1 MIKKVRKRDGTIQEY
16 QVEKIK
22 TALLKAL
29 NEVNEPQWKTQC
41 FDIDDLVKEIQC
53 EIEEKANKL
62 QPTTDIDTVGIEFIQ
77 DCVEDVLMDF
87 NLKKTAKAYIIY
99 RHEHKRTR
107 DLAQSKLDFVKNYMK
122 SDNTANA
129 TIDDNSNVKGKNVGI
144 MNAEIHKQENIN
156 TNRYMVMKKLN
167 ELYPDFDAKQYVR
180 DLKEGIIYKHDESSS
195 NTGATMP
202 YCCSIS
208 LYPFLNDGLKNIGG
222 LSAAPKNLDSFCGMY
237 CNLIFCIAGQFLG
250 AVATSEV
257 LVYFDMF
264 ARKDWGDDYYKYSN
278 SFYKIGY
285 KLRKLLNKS
294 HYWTNDVEELSQ
306 HDFGSKELN
315 DLRDEIVF
323 ESNRPLTEEELKE
336 YYKNIKENPDYTLNL
351 GDGTRTIRGQI
362 HQYFQQITYTINQSA
377 ANRGMQSAFTN
388 FSYFDKD
395 FFEGM
400 FGTFYFPDGS
410 RPIWESVQWLQ
421 EEYMHWFN
429 QERLKTML
437 TFPVESTTLLY
448 KDGKFTDERM
458 LDFIAKEYAEGHSM
472 FTYISSS
479 VDSLSSCCFSKD
491 TKVLW
496 KSSTIG
502 VQLTTLE
509 ELHNLKWE
517 PYKKNLKIFHNG
529 SWIKGKSI
537 KLQNR
542 DMYEVTTFNNKK
554 FVMTDNHINI
564 TFDGEKETS
573 KLTTEDYLM
582 FNTLPLQAVHE
593 KDENLTYAEGIL
605 LGAYLGDGT
614 ISGYICQDGSI
625 HAMDYSLNKDK
636 YEKLKPYL
644 DQCMEKYNMHYNLNT
659 IYNNVYPVKVYSK
672 EFVAFIEKWGN
683 WKEHTTAVSKD
694 LNLNVLLQSYEFRKG
709 ILDGWYIT
717 DGGNS
722 NRCYTVSEKLKDAM
736 EVLITSLGYQSI
748 IDISDRTE
756 EEVIIRGESF
766 NRNYP
771 LYCVRWYVPD
781 NHRVNKDKESSW
793 IKKNN
798 SIYFKI
804 KSIEKINYT
813 EDVYCIE
820 CNNTD
825 EPYFTLPSGLITHN
839 CRLKNK
845 IQTKEFNFTN
855 GNMGVETG
863 SKSVISLNLNR
874 IIQNWSKEYKKSMN
888 GMDYTDLHTFYAPQ
902 SGFKEYLIDIL
913 ERVYKYHTAYN
924 ELLWDMYSANLLPV
938 YSAGFLHLNKQYL
951 TIGIIGLTAAA
962 EFMGIEISDN
972 PEYKNFVTTIFKT
985 IKEQN
990 LLHKTKK
997 TNFNTEC
1004 VPAESAG
1011 AKLYNKDKK
1020 DGYWIPSDI
1029 NLYTSYMFKPYDSNT
1044 SVLTKF
1050 ILHGKEYIG
1059 DYLDGGASNH
1069 VNLDSHLS
1077 KEQYKKLIKFAAENG
1092 CEYFGFNIPNAECDD
1107 CGFIAKQPFDT
1118 CPKCG
1123 STNVSLWDRPIG
1135 YLSKVKNWSKARQIE
1150 RKTRVYTKEEDI
1162 KL

>member
-1 MIKKVRKRDGTIQEY
+1 MIKKVKKRDGTVQEY

-53 EIEEKANKL
+53 EIEDKANKL
-62 QPTTDIDTVGIEFIQ
+62 QPTTEIDTVGIEFIQ

-107 DLAQSKLDFVKNYMK
+107 ELAQSKLDFVKNYMK

-180 DLKEGIIYKHDESSS
+180 DLEEGIIYKHDESSS

-250 AVATSEV
+250 AVATSEF
-257 LVYFDMF
+257 LTFFDYF
-264 ARKDWGDDYYKYSN
+264 ARKEWGDS
-278 SFYKIGY
+278 
-285 KLRKLLNKS
+285 
-294 HYWTNDVEELSQ
+294 
-306 HDFGSKELN
+306 
-315 DLRDEIVF
+315 
-323 ESNRPLTEEELKE
+323 
-336 YYKNIKENPDYTLNL
+336 YYKNPDLIITQNCE
-351 GDGTRTIRGQI
+351 RVKTIRSQI
-362 HQYFQQITYTINQSA
+362 HQYFQQVTYTINQSA

-400 FGTFYFPDGS
+400 FGTFYFPDDTK
-410 RPIWESVQWLQ
+410 PIWESVQWLQ

-458 LDFIAKEYAEGHSM
+458 LDFIAEEYAEGHSM

-479 VDSLSSCCFSKD
+479 VDSLSSC
-491 TKVLW
+491 
-496 KSSTIG
+496 
-502 VQLTTLE
+502 
-509 ELHNLKWE
+509 
-517 PYKKNLKIFHNG
+517 
-529 SWIKGKSI
+529 
-537 KLQNR
+537 
-542 DMYEVTTFNNKK
+542 
-554 FVMTDNHINI
+554 
-564 TFDGEKETS
+564 
-573 KLTTEDYLM
+573 
-582 FNTLPLQAVHE
+582 
-593 KDENLTYAEGIL
+593 
-605 LGAYLGDGT
+605 
-614 ISGYICQDGSI
+614 
-625 HAMDYSLNKDK
+625 
-636 YEKLKPYL
+636 
-644 DQCMEKYNMHYNLNT
+644 
-659 IYNNVYPVKVYSK
+659 
-672 EFVAFIEKWGN
+672 
-683 WKEHTTAVSKD
+683 
-694 LNLNVLLQSYEFRKG
+694 
-709 ILDGWYIT
+709 
-717 DGGNS
+717 
-722 NRCYTVSEKLKDAM
+722 
-736 EVLITSLGYQSI
+736 
-748 IDISDRTE
+748 
-756 EEVIIRGESF
+756 
-766 NRNYP
+766 
-771 LYCVRWYVPD
+771 
-781 NHRVNKDKESSW
+781 
-793 IKKNN
+793 
-798 SIYFKI
+798 
-804 KSIEKINYT
+804 
-813 EDVYCIE
+813 
-820 CNNTD
+820 
-825 EPYFTLPSGLITHN
+825 

-874 IIQNWSKEYKKSMN
+874 IIQNWSKEYKESME
-888 GMDYTDLHTFYAPQ
+888 GMDYADLHIFYAPE
-902 SGFKEYLIDIL
+902 SGFKKYLIDIL

-924 ELLWDMYSANLLPV
+924 ELLWDMYNADLLPV
-938 YSAGFLHLNKQYL
+938 YKAGFLHLNRQYL

-972 PEYKNFVTTIFKT
+972 PEYKKFVTTIFKT

-990 LLHKTKK
+990 LLHKTAK
-997 TNFNTEC
+997 TNYNTEC

-1020 DGYWIPSDI
+1020 DGYWVPNDI

-1107 CGFIAKQPFDT
+1107 CGFIAKQPFET

-1150 RKTRVYTKEEDI
+1150 RKTRVYSKNVEI
-1162 KL
+1162 

>member
-1 MIKKVRKRDGTIQEY
+1 MIKKVKKRDGTIQEY

-53 EIEEKANKL
+53 EIEDKANKL
-62 QPTTDIDTVGIEFIQ
+62 QPTTEIDTVGIEFIQ

-129 TIDDNSNVKGKNVGI
+129 TVDDNSNVKGKNVGI

-180 DLKEGIIYKHDESSS
+180 DLENGIIYKHDESSS

-250 AVATSEV
+250 AVATSEF
-257 LVYFDMF
+257 LTFFDYF
-264 ARKDWGDDYYKYSN
+264 ARKEWGDDYYK
-278 SFYKIGY
+278 
-285 KLRKLLNKS
+285 
-294 HYWTNDVEELSQ
+294 
-306 HDFGSKELN
+306 
-315 DLRDEIVF
+315 
-323 ESNRPLTEEELKE
+323 
-336 YYKNIKENPDYTLNL
+336 NPDLAITQNCK
-351 GDGTRTIRGQI
+351 REKTIRSQI
-362 HQYFQQITYTINQSA
+362 HQYFQQVTYTINQSA

-400 FGTFYFPDGS
+400 FSTFYFPDGS

-448 KDGKFTDERM
+448 KEGKFTDERM
-458 LDFIAKEYAEGHSM
+458 LDFVAKEYAEGHSM

-479 VDSLSSCCFSKD
+479 VDSLSSC
-491 TKVLW
+491 
-496 KSSTIG
+496 
-502 VQLTTLE
+502 
-509 ELHNLKWE
+509 
-517 PYKKNLKIFHNG
+517 
-529 SWIKGKSI
+529 
-537 KLQNR
+537 
-542 DMYEVTTFNNKK
+542 
-554 FVMTDNHINI
+554 
-564 TFDGEKETS
+564 
-573 KLTTEDYLM
+573 
-582 FNTLPLQAVHE
+582 
-593 KDENLTYAEGIL
+593 
-605 LGAYLGDGT
+605 
-614 ISGYICQDGSI
+614 
-625 HAMDYSLNKDK
+625 
-636 YEKLKPYL
+636 
-644 DQCMEKYNMHYNLNT
+644 
-659 IYNNVYPVKVYSK
+659 
-672 EFVAFIEKWGN
+672 
-683 WKEHTTAVSKD
+683 
-694 LNLNVLLQSYEFRKG
+694 
-709 ILDGWYIT
+709 
-717 DGGNS
+717 
-722 NRCYTVSEKLKDAM
+722 
-736 EVLITSLGYQSI
+736 
-748 IDISDRTE
+748 
-756 EEVIIRGESF
+756 
-766 NRNYP
+766 
-771 LYCVRWYVPD
+771 
-781 NHRVNKDKESSW
+781 
-793 IKKNN
+793 
-798 SIYFKI
+798 
-804 KSIEKINYT
+804 
-813 EDVYCIE
+813 
-820 CNNTD
+820 
-825 EPYFTLPSGLITHN
+825 

-874 IIQNWSKEYKKSMN
+874 IIQNWSKEYKESMN
-888 GMDYTDLHTFYAPQ
+888 RMDYADLHTFYAPQ
-902 SGFKEYLIDIL
+902 SGFKEYLTNIL

-924 ELLWDMYSANLLPV
+924 ELLWDMYNNNLLPV

-1020 DGYWIPSDI
+1020 DGYWVPNDI

-1135 YLSKVKNWSKARQIE
+1135 YLSKVKNWSKARQVE
-1150 RKTRVYTKEEDI
+1150 RKTRVYTKEEDV

>member
-1 MIKKVRKRDGTIQEY
+1 MIKKVKKRDGTIQEY

-29 NEVNEPQWKTQC
+29 NEVNESQWKTQC

-53 EIEEKANKL
+53 EIEDKANKL

-87 NLKKTAKAYIIY
+87 NLKKTAKAYILY
-99 RHEHKRTR
+99 RQEHKKIRE
-107 DLAQSKLDFVKNYMK
+107 LAQSKLDFVKNYMK

-129 TIDDNSNVKGKNVGI
+129 TVDDNSNVKGKNVGI

-180 DLKEGIIYKHDESSS
+180 DLENGIIYKHDESSS

-250 AVATSEV
+250 AVATSEF
-257 LVYFDMF
+257 LTFFDYF
-264 ARKDWGDDYYKYSN
+264 ARKEWGDDYYK
-278 SFYKIGY
+278 
-285 KLRKLLNKS
+285 
-294 HYWTNDVEELSQ
+294 
-306 HDFGSKELN
+306 
-315 DLRDEIVF
+315 
-323 ESNRPLTEEELKE
+323 
-336 YYKNIKENPDYTLNL
+336 NPDLAITQNCK
-351 GDGTRTIRGQI
+351 REKTIRSQI
-362 HQYFQQITYTINQSA
+362 HQYFQQVTYTINQSA

-479 VDSLSSCCFSKD
+479 VDSLSSCC
-491 TKVLW
+491 
-496 KSSTIG
+496 
-502 VQLTTLE
+502 
-509 ELHNLKWE
+509 
-517 PYKKNLKIFHNG
+517 
-529 SWIKGKSI
+529 
-537 KLQNR
+537 
-542 DMYEVTTFNNKK
+542 
-554 FVMTDNHINI
+554 
-564 TFDGEKETS
+564 
-573 KLTTEDYLM
+573 
-582 FNTLPLQAVHE
+582 
-593 KDENLTYAEGIL
+593 
-605 LGAYLGDGT
+605 
-614 ISGYICQDGSI
+614 
-625 HAMDYSLNKDK
+625 
-636 YEKLKPYL
+636 
-644 DQCMEKYNMHYNLNT
+644 
-659 IYNNVYPVKVYSK
+659 
-672 EFVAFIEKWGN
+672 
-683 WKEHTTAVSKD
+683 
-694 LNLNVLLQSYEFRKG
+694 
-709 ILDGWYIT
+709 
-717 DGGNS
+717 
-722 NRCYTVSEKLKDAM
+722 
-736 EVLITSLGYQSI
+736 
-748 IDISDRTE
+748 
-756 EEVIIRGESF
+756 
-766 NRNYP
+766 
-771 LYCVRWYVPD
+771 
-781 NHRVNKDKESSW
+781 
-793 IKKNN
+793 
-798 SIYFKI
+798 
-804 KSIEKINYT
+804 
-813 EDVYCIE
+813 
-820 CNNTD
+820 
-825 EPYFTLPSGLITHN
+825 
-839 CRLKNK
+839 RLKNK

-874 IIQNWSKEYKKSMN
+874 IIQNWSKEYKESMDN
-888 GMDYTDLHTFYAPQ
+888 MDYADLHIFYAPE

-924 ELLWDMYSANLLPV
+924 ELLWDMYNANLLPV

-972 PEYKNFVTTIFKT
+972 SEYKSFVTTIFKT

-1020 DGYWIPSDI
+1020 DGYWVPSDI

-1135 YLSKVKNWSKARQIE
+1135 YLSKVKNWSKARQVE

>member
-1 MIKKVRKRDGTIQEY
+1 MIKKVKKRDGTIQEY

-180 DLKEGIIYKHDESSS
+180 DLEEGIIYKHDESSS

-250 AVATSEV
+250 AVATSEF
-257 LVYFDMF
+257 LTFFDYF
-264 ARKDWGDDYYKYSN
+264 ARKEWGDS
-278 SFYKIGY
+278 
-285 KLRKLLNKS
+285 
-294 HYWTNDVEELSQ
+294 
-306 HDFGSKELN
+306 
-315 DLRDEIVF
+315 
-323 ESNRPLTEEELKE
+323 
-336 YYKNIKENPDYTLNL
+336 YYKNPDLIITQNCE
-351 GDGTRTIRGQI
+351 RVKTIRSQI
-362 HQYFQQITYTINQSA
+362 HQYFQQVTYTINQSA

-400 FGTFYFPDGS
+400 FGTFYFPDDTK
-410 RPIWESVQWLQ
+410 PIWESVQWLQ

-458 LDFIAKEYAEGHSM
+458 LDFIAEEYAEGHSM
-472 FTYISSS
+472 FTYISDS
-479 VDSLSSCCFSKD
+479 VDSLSSC
-491 TKVLW
+491 
-496 KSSTIG
+496 
-502 VQLTTLE
+502 
-509 ELHNLKWE
+509 
-517 PYKKNLKIFHNG
+517 
-529 SWIKGKSI
+529 
-537 KLQNR
+537 
-542 DMYEVTTFNNKK
+542 
-554 FVMTDNHINI
+554 
-564 TFDGEKETS
+564 
-573 KLTTEDYLM
+573 
-582 FNTLPLQAVHE
+582 
-593 KDENLTYAEGIL
+593 
-605 LGAYLGDGT
+605 
-614 ISGYICQDGSI
+614 
-625 HAMDYSLNKDK
+625 
-636 YEKLKPYL
+636 
-644 DQCMEKYNMHYNLNT
+644 
-659 IYNNVYPVKVYSK
+659 
-672 EFVAFIEKWGN
+672 
-683 WKEHTTAVSKD
+683 
-694 LNLNVLLQSYEFRKG
+694 
-709 ILDGWYIT
+709 
-717 DGGNS
+717 
-722 NRCYTVSEKLKDAM
+722 
-736 EVLITSLGYQSI
+736 
-748 IDISDRTE
+748 
-756 EEVIIRGESF
+756 
-766 NRNYP
+766 
-771 LYCVRWYVPD
+771 
-781 NHRVNKDKESSW
+781 
-793 IKKNN
+793 
-798 SIYFKI
+798 
-804 KSIEKINYT
+804 
-813 EDVYCIE
+813 
-820 CNNTD
+820 
-825 EPYFTLPSGLITHN
+825 

-874 IIQNWSKEYKKSMN
+874 IIQNWSKEYKESMDN
-888 GMDYTDLHTFYAPQ
+888 MDYADLHIFYAPE

-924 ELLWDMYSANLLPV
+924 ELLWDMYNADLLPV
-938 YSAGFLHLNKQYL
+938 YKAGFLHLNRQYL

-972 PEYKNFVTTIFKT
+972 PEYKKFVTTIFKT

-990 LLHKTKK
+990 LLHKTAK
-997 TNFNTEC
+997 TNYNTEC

-1011 AKLYNKDKK
+1011 AKLYNKDKA
-1020 DGYWIPSDI
+1020 DGYFVPKDI

-1069 VNLDSHLS
+1069 VNLDKHLS
-1077 KEQYKKLIKFAAENG
+1077 KEQYKKLITFAAENG

-1107 CGFIAKQPFDT
+1107 CGFIAKQPFET

-1135 YLSKVKNWSKARQIE
+1135 YLSKVKNWSKARQVE

>member
-1 MIKKVRKRDGTIQEY
+1 MIKKVKKRDGTIQEY

-22 TALLKAL
+22 IAVLKAL
-29 NEVNEPQWKTQC
+29 NEINEPAWKAQS
-41 FDIDDLVKEIQC
+41 FSIDDIIREVEY
-53 EIEEKANKL
+53 EIEDELRKI
-62 QPTTDIDTVGIEFIQ
+62 QPSTEVDTIGIEFIQ
-77 DCVEDVLMDF
+77 DCVENVLMDF

-107 DLAQSKLDFVKNYMK
+107 DLAQNKLDFVKNYMK

-167 ELYPDFDAKQYVR
+167 ELYPDFDTKQYVK
-180 DLKEGIIYKHDESSS
+180 DLENGIIYKHDESSS

-250 AVATSEV
+250 AVATSEF
-257 LVYFDMF
+257 LTFFDYFS
-264 ARKDWGDDYYKYSN
+264 RKELGDNYYKESD

-285 KLRKLLNKS
+285 KLRCLLNKS
-294 HYWTNDVEELSQ
+294 HYWTNNVKELAE
-306 HDFGSKELN
+306 HDFGSDELN
-315 DLRDEIVF
+315 KLRDEIVS
-323 ESNRPLTEEELKE
+323 ESERSLTKEELDE
-336 YYKNIKENPDYTLNL
+336 YITRIKEDPNFVLKL

-362 HQYFQQITYTINQSA
+362 HQYFQQVTYTINQSA

-479 VDSLSSCCFSKD
+479 VDSLSSCC
-491 TKVLW
+491 
-496 KSSTIG
+496 
-502 VQLTTLE
+502 
-509 ELHNLKWE
+509 
-517 PYKKNLKIFHNG
+517 
-529 SWIKGKSI
+529 
-537 KLQNR
+537 
-542 DMYEVTTFNNKK
+542 
-554 FVMTDNHINI
+554 
-564 TFDGEKETS
+564 
-573 KLTTEDYLM
+573 
-582 FNTLPLQAVHE
+582 
-593 KDENLTYAEGIL
+593 
-605 LGAYLGDGT
+605 
-614 ISGYICQDGSI
+614 
-625 HAMDYSLNKDK
+625 
-636 YEKLKPYL
+636 
-644 DQCMEKYNMHYNLNT
+644 
-659 IYNNVYPVKVYSK
+659 
-672 EFVAFIEKWGN
+672 
-683 WKEHTTAVSKD
+683 
-694 LNLNVLLQSYEFRKG
+694 
-709 ILDGWYIT
+709 
-717 DGGNS
+717 
-722 NRCYTVSEKLKDAM
+722 
-736 EVLITSLGYQSI
+736 
-748 IDISDRTE
+748 
-756 EEVIIRGESF
+756 
-766 NRNYP
+766 
-771 LYCVRWYVPD
+771 
-781 NHRVNKDKESSW
+781 
-793 IKKNN
+793 
-798 SIYFKI
+798 
-804 KSIEKINYT
+804 
-813 EDVYCIE
+813 
-820 CNNTD
+820 
-825 EPYFTLPSGLITHN
+825 
-839 CRLKNK
+839 RLKNK

-874 IIQNWSKEYKKSMN
+874 IIQNWSKEYKESTE
-888 GMDYTDLHTFYAPQ
+888 GIDYADLHTFYAPQ

-924 ELLWDMYSANLLPV
+924 ELLWDMYNTNLLPV

-962 EFMGIEISDN
+962 EYMGIEISDN
-972 PEYKNFVTTIFKT
+972 PEYKKFVTTIFKT

-1123 STNVSLWDRPIG
+1123 STDVSLWDRPIG

-1150 RKTRVYTKEEDI
+1150 RETRVYTKEEDI